1 MTTRHRSSFGSSIL
15 ALTAAAIVTGCAGI
29 GKVVDKPAEK
39 QGLSANIPEIRPGIL
54 AGYLS
59 SQTLPDGLSLLP
71 APPAVDTP
79 AFVLDEEISYKSV
92 AMRGTPRW
100 ELAAKDAD
108 LMFPQAAGTFSCALN
123 TPVTEQDTPQL
134 YRLLRRSLADAG
146 LATYTAKNRY
156 QRARPFAMNR
166 QPVCSP
172 SEEKFLATDGSY
184 PSGHAAIG
192 WAWALIL
199 AEISPEQTDAILT
212 RGLAF
217 GQSRLICN
225 VHWHSDVEAGRIIG
239 AGVVARLHGT
249 PAFRADLEAAKAELA
264 AVRSEKLKP
273 SRDCAEEAAA
283 LAQ

>member
-1 MTTRHRSSFGSSIL
+1 MPAQHKSLFGLSVLTL
-15 ALTAAAIVTGCAGI
+15 AAAAITAGCAGI
-29 GKVVDKPAEK
+29 GKFVEKPAEK
-39 QGLSANIPEIRPGIL
+39 QNPPTNVTEIHPGVL

-59 SQTLPDGLSLLP
+59 SQAPPNSLALLP

-92 AMRGTPRW
+92 AIRGTPRW

-108 LMFPQAAGTFSCALN
+108 LMFPHAAGTFSCALN
-123 TPVTEQDTPQL
+123 APVTEQDTPHL

-146 LATYTAKNRY
+146 QATYTAQNRY

-166 QPVCSP
+166 QPTCSP
-172 SEEKFLATDGSY
+172 NEEKFLATDGSY

-199 AEISPEQTDAILT
+199 AEISPEQTDAILA

-217 GQSRLICN
+217 GQSSLICN
-225 VHWHSDVEAGRIIG
+225 IHWHSDVEAGRTLG
-239 AGVVARLHGT
+239 AGTVARLHGD
-249 PAFRADLEAAKAELA
+249 PAFRADLETAKAELA
-264 AVRSEKLKP
+264 AVRSKRLKP
-273 SRDCAEEAAA
+273 SWDCAAEAAA